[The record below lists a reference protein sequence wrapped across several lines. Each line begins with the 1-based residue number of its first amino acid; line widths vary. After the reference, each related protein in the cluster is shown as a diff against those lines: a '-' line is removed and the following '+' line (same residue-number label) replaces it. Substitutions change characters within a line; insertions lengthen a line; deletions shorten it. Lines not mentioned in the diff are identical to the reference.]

1 MLQDAL
7 DDAAALLS
15 TRVAI
20 VATLALPKRLL
31 ELQIRMDELMTGVQM
46 LMIRQKNIAVRKS
59 LAARATRHAL
69 VVGGGNTLFLAG
81 VKMLTTPDGVTIL
94 STLLALR
101 GMTRRL
107 SVVAVTIFGVVLGT
121 PSTAGNFIDVMV
133 AQKDDID
140 KAMAWEANCGCKL
153 HDLILRY

>member
-20 VATLALPKRLL
+20 VETLALPKRLL

-69 VVGGGNTLFLAG
+69 VVGGGNALFLAG
-81 VKMLTTPDGVTIL
+81 VKMLTAPDGVTIL

-101 GMTRRL
+101 GM
-107 SVVAVTIFGVVLGT
+107 I
-121 PSTAGNFIDVMV
+121 
-133 AQKDDID
+133 
-140 KAMAWEANCGCKL
+140 
-153 HDLILRY
+153 